1 MYMCANTRNKNKI
14 TTFFKERAPRYV
26 VFFFKENNP
35 RLFICLRVPQNTGF
49 LCMFSLA
56 LLQGTGFIG

>member
-26 VFFFKENNP
+26 VFF
-35 RLFICLRVPQNTGF
+35 ICLRVPQNTGF
-49 LCMFSLA
+49 LCMSSLA